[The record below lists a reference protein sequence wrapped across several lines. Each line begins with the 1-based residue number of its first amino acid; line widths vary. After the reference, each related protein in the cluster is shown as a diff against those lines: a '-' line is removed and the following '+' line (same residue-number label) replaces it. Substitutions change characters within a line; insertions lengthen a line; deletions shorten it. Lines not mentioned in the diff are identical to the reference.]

1 MPKAERNYR
10 QTKGAV
16 LARER
21 REREKK
27 DTQYNNALKEF
38 LHLKYSHIIAEF
50 DPMYKNIMAR
60 RPANLIYTNT
70 TEFRLWR
77 RREMHKELQPEHPVE
92 QQVEQ
97 QVEQPVEQQVEQS
110 IEQQVEQ
117 PVEQQVEQP
126 IEQQVEQPIEQQV
139 EQPIEQ
145 QQQVEQPVKHLQ
157 DEQLAGLLQDEQL
170 VELLQQIEQP
180 VEHLQDELLADPEQ
194 LVNEIVVNNSSDE
207 GIVLDAWE
215 ELYGDIRD
223 FDYRLEIELG
233 QYLP

>member
-97 QVEQPVEQQVEQS
+97 P

-139 EQPIEQ
+139 EQPVEQ
-145 QQQVEQPVKHLQ
+145 QQQVEQPVEHLQ

-194 LVNEIVVNNSSDE
+194 LVNEIVVNNSNDE

-215 ELYGDIRD
+215 ELHGDIRD